1 MYLRTWNH
9 HKQGLPP
16 IFTPITRDHRSP
28 SITEGNRNWNVEKYT
43 FIPVERRYKIT
54 ICCLFNTRLSFKTE
68 NWLNRKNIIRHS
80 STISHPGTLWNT
92 HFIHFRLYIHILVA
106 LHSHTRLLFP
116 PFFFPPSSFFSLPNP
131 LPHVC
136 YASSQ
141 RIISSRFRG
150 TRRYKIVGTANCPPF
165 KHNVNN

>member
-1 MYLRTWNH
+1 MYLRTWNQ
-9 HKQGLPP
+9 HKQRLSP
-16 IFTPITRDHRSP
+16 IFASRHTRDHRSP
-28 SITEGNRNWNVEKYT
+28 SITEGKRNRNVEKHT
-43 FIPVERRYKIT
+43 FGTKSQFAVYST
-54 ICCLFNTRLSFKTE
+54 HVYSFKTE

-80 STISHPGTLWNT
+80 STTSS
-92 HFIHFRLYIHILVA
+92 YILKDTFAYVYIYIPVA
-106 LHSHTRLLFP
+106 LHSHARLFFPSYSFSLPP
-116 PFFFPPSSFFSLPNP
+116 PFFPFPNP

-136 YASSQ
+136 HASSQ